1 MTSIDD
7 ALALAV
13 MAHRGQKD
21 LDGKPAIFHP
31 IRVGLSGENENEIIT
46 GFLHDVVEDT
56 DYSFDDLKTLGVGSE
71 IIEALM
77 LLTHSRENTY
87 DEYIEKLLSS
97 HNKLA
102 LSVKRH
108 DLVDNLS
115 RNDRATEQKRKIYE
129 KHESTLEKLKNENQ
143 RVIMNTKAGSS
154 ILFSKSIHKTLIS
167 SGKK

>member
-1 MTSIDD
+1 MKSIDD
-7 ALALAV
+7 ALAFAV

-31 IRVGLSGENENEIIT
+31 IRVGLSDENENEIIT

-56 DYSFDDLKTLGVGSE
+56 DYSFDDLKALGVGSK

-77 LLTHSRENTY
+77 LLTHSKENTY
-87 DEYIEKLLSS
+87 SEYIEKLLSS

-102 LSVKRH
+102 LNVKRH

-129 KHESTLEKLKNENQ
+129 KHERTLEKLRKE
-143 RVIMNTKAGSS
+143 
-154 ILFSKSIHKTLIS
+154 FIS
-167 SGKK
+167 